1 MAMTAPGEEQT
12 GACCS
17 HAGDK
22 VAQLTDDA
30 HCELGAADFI
40 NTAIA
45 INSAQHMLLICQ
57 T

>member
-1 MAMTAPGEEQT
+1 MTAPGEEQT

-22 VAQLTDDA
+22 VAQLMDDA

-45 INSAQHMLLICQ
+45 INSAQHMLRICQ